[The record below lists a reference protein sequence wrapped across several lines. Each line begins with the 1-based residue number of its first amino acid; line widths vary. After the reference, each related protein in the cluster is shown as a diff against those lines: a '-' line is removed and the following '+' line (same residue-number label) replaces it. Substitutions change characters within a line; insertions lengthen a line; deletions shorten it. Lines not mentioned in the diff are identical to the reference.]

1 MHRLSAQWRDALSL
15 GHRGAPEL
23 YEFAD
28 QVKAGP
34 HADTIRFGLQEVGLA
49 AILCFDQVPT
59 IAFLAEEHDEP
70 ALIDKVHSILWNQG
84 ILSLLLVL
92 SEEKLTAYSLV
103 RQPIDSDG
111 MTDSFDSRL
120 IETLRLTSD
129 ALTIKELIKGAE
141 SGRYWIENDAFFD
154 PADRIDRV
162 LLDNLIA
169 AYRELAPSLGAEA
182 AQALLM
188 QSMFIAYLEDR
199 EIVVSADFVNAS
211 NGKCRN
217 FADVLEAASTAY
229 FEKLFHWLRSAF
241 NGDIFN
247 APCAFDLDTPSAP
260 DVSIEHL
267 RILAR
272 FRHGREEMTSGQFR
286 FFGYNFKYIPVALIS
301 AVYDRFLKEEALKKN
316 ADGAFYTPMFLADV
330 ATSQLWDVL
339 SEDQK
344 NSGLFCDPAC
354 GSGIFLVR
362 LFQRLVAERRFELGW
377 EFISWDDL
385 TSIAKRLHGSD
396 INPTAVRVAAFSLYL
411 ALLEHSDPRELRK
424 LIEQGR
430 MLPSLYRTTLL
441 PAQDFFHWDA
451 PQPIDVFVGNPPW
464 KGRRGTVTTAEKWC
478 GERNYPAP
486 ANDIAWGFI
495 WKALEGVAEG
505 GIIGFLL
512 PSMGVLHNTSSHQAR
527 QMLFAKAKVAKIVNF
542 SDLCFQL
549 FDGADRPTCLLVF
562 GPIRGAEDQKPYR
575 FDYWVPKADLNL
587 RIKRVLSL
595 RRKDRLKLRS
605 DAVIADPA
613 LLKRRMWTRAP
624 EERLLQYLK
633 SLPRLNELV
642 VESRYAGARTTD
654 DQRRWVIG
662 QGFQPALRDRVDLGR
677 YEPKPLSEI
686 LELPF
691 LEASGLTGLIVP
703 LQDGRAQHPN
713 WLPGQARRRGFLEGY
728 RGPHVMIPQGIER
741 SVGRLRAA
749 YSDQDFVFRH
759 SLQAIALPKED
770 RHEAKLLTGILNSR
784 IAGWFYFHE
793 TANLGADRAK
803 IHQTELLKLPF
814 AAPEKMQDLTR
825 AQDAADQIV
834 AVVEKAIDA
843 GLAVQS
849 DDDVYATLDRLSFEY
864 YGLDESDISIIN
876 DTFEFI
882 IPAMQPRRNEG
893 VQHLWGPSSA
903 TERDDYAAAL
913 TAALSDWFDAEITG
927 SVIAASS
934 NLSIVKLHLGQGSSS
949 RAKSGEQSAVGP
961 NSVEQILD
969 RLMERLDTGLPG
981 NIYMVP
987 DLRVV
992 IDNEL
997 YLIKPIERREWL
1009 ISTAL
1014 ADAEDMVAEFH
1025 VALSGEAIS
1034 EPVHVDG

>member
-1 MHRLSAQWRDALSL
+1 MHHLSAQWRDALAL
-15 GHRGAPEL
+15 CHRGAPEL

-28 QVKAGP
+28 QVEAGP
-34 HADTIRFGLQEVGLA
+34 HADTIRFGLEEVGLT

-59 IAFLAEEHDEP
+59 IAFLSNEHDES
-70 ALIDKVHSILWNQG
+70 LNIDEVHSILWNQG

-92 SEEKLTAYSLV
+92 SEESLNAYSLV
-103 RQPIDSDG
+103 RQPIESG
-111 MTDSFDSRL
+111 ITDSFDPRL
-120 IETLRLTSD
+120 IETLSVTSD
-129 ALTIKELIKGAE
+129 ALAITELIKSAE

-199 EIVVSADFVNAS
+199 EIVVPVDFVNAS
-211 NGKCRN
+211 NGKCRS
-217 FADVLEAASTAY
+217 FADTLEAASTVS
-229 FEKLFHWLRSAF
+229 FEGLFEWLRSAF

-247 APCAFDLDTPSAP
+247 APCAFDLDTPSTP
-260 DVSIEHL
+260 NVSVEHL
-267 RILAR
+267 RILER
-272 FRHGREEMTSGQFR
+272 FRHGREEMTSGQYR

-330 ATSQLWDVL
+330 ATSQIWDAL
-339 SEDQK
+339 SDDQK
-344 NSGLFCDPAC
+344 NAGLFCDPAC

-362 LFQRLVAERRFELGW
+362 LFQRLVAERRFKRGW
-377 EFISWDDL
+377 QFISWDDL
-385 TSIAKRLHGSD
+385 TSIAKRLRGSD

-424 LIEQGR
+424 LVEQGR
-430 MLPSLYRTTLL
+430 VLPSLYRTTLL

-464 KGRRGTVTTAEKWC
+464 KGRRGTVTTAEQWC
-478 GERNYPAP
+478 GERNYPVP

-495 WKALEGVAEG
+495 WKALEDVVEG
-505 GIIGFLL
+505 GVIGFLL

-527 QMLFAKAKVAKIVNF
+527 QTLFAKAKVAKIVNF
-542 SDLCFQL
+542 SDMCFQL
-549 FDGADRPTCLLVF
+549 FDGADRPTCLLVYTSMRE
-562 GPIRGAEDQKPYR
+562 IEDQKPYR

-587 RIKRVLSL
+587 RIKRLLSL

-605 DAVIADPA
+605 DAVIDDPA
-613 LLKRRMWTRAP
+613 LLKRRLWTRAP

-633 SLPRLNELV
+633 SLPRLDELV
-642 VESRYAGARTTD
+642 VESRYAGARATD
-654 DQRRWVIG
+654 DKRRWVIG
-662 QGFQPALRDRVDLGR
+662 QGFQPALRDRIDLGR
-677 YEPKPLSEI
+677 YKPKPFAEMLQ
-686 LELPF
+686 LPF

-703 LQDGRAQHPN
+703 LQDGHAQHPN
-713 WLPGQARRRGFLEGY
+713 WIPGQARRRGFVEGY

-759 SLQAIALPKED
+759 SLQAIAVPQED
-770 RHEAKLLTGILNSR
+770 RRAAKLLTGILNSR

-814 AAPEKMQDLTR
+814 AEPENMPESQR
-825 AQDAADQIV
+825 ARDAADQIV
-834 AVVEKAIDA
+834 AVIERAIDA
-843 GLAVQS
+843 GMSVQP
-849 DDDVYATLDRLSFEY
+849 DDGIYETLDRLSFQY
-864 YGLDESDISIIN
+864 YGLDEADISIID
-876 DTFEFI
+876 DTFNFV

-893 VQHLWGPSSA
+893 VQKLWKPSSA
-903 TERDDYAAAL
+903 AERDAYAAILTVAL
-913 TAALSDWFDAEITG
+913 NDWFDAEITG
-927 SVIAASS
+927 HVIAASS
-934 NLSIVKLHLGQGSSS
+934 NVSVVKLHLGQVVPSQATND
-949 RAKSGEQSAVGP
+949 AKGGASP
-961 NSVEQILD
+961 NSIEQILD
-969 RLMERLDTGLPG
+969 RLMEQLDTSLPG
-981 NIYMVP
+981 NIYMAP

-992 IDNEL
+992 IGNDL

-1014 ADAEDMVAEFH
+1014 ADAEDIVTEFQ
-1025 VALSGEAIS
+1025 VALPGGAIS
-1034 EPVHVDG
+1034 ERIYADG